1 MIKAVFPSERA
12 ISTSHQEQARDKSIQ
27 AAETSPVSTGA
38 TSELSDTQWSPTTP
52 GPPVLQPVVTLPQD
66 NSAPSRS
73 IQEKA
78 EDSTLLLFPEPTLR
92 GDLASTN
99 PDPVAIPTT
108 AKETQIPEQPM
119 DRFSG
124 DSLDASTQQQSNIGL
139 STPQRVV
146 PEFEPTTMAIAPAN
160 SEHDTLLA
168 NRAAD
173 LNLNNRPA
181 SRNTRRSSR
190 ANGIKAGAGKGV
202 WDLEDGENSGSK
214 GMSDYAGRDG
224 DRASMNRGEN
234 GNNPGLGSVLDADP
248 KVFRDETYDDTGRP
262 NMSLRP
268 SRSYIKPVPI
278 VTTYD
283 PQLPDGGSIKRR
295 SVAGSVQSPSNK
307 RPSSRAAS
315 IDNEPLQK
323 SMSPRRESK
332 TGSVRSNAYVADYH
346 SNDHENQ
353 PPRLPSRTASARNR
367 QFNEAGVA
375 GVGAAVGGLAVGE
388 VVSQQRQRELQGGN
402 SRRNS
407 GVALQDSGAVPR
419 ATTTFEE
426 PSDQQ
431 GPAARAV
438 SPRPQ
443 SAFGHRPQPQLL
455 AINECQGE
463 YQQQDG
469 RDSRAGVLG
478 RNGTVISRANTLGRN
493 GTLSRGANGG
503 TIGSRKGAFGRGA
516 GASIGTQPEEVLG
529 RDDIHTRAELS
540 ERILDDATLHRLST
554 MEKKDARRL
563 TKIIKKEAKTEAQAV
578 QTSIKELER
587 ICALQK
593 EAATAERKS
602 QLRLTKWTTREHKA
616 RMRFLKEKERY
627 ERIEGELRNAENDFE
642 ERRDHA
648 AGLTAQVAE
657 KTQDLDDLR
666 AQKAADDREREV
678 KILAL
683 KNPAHS

>member
-12 ISTSHQEQARDKSIQ
+12 ISTSHQEQTRDKSIQ

-66 NSAPSRS
+66 DSAPSRS

-78 EDSTLLLFPEPTLR
+78 EDSTKLLLFPEPTLR

-99 PDPVAIPTT
+99 PDPVASPTT

-119 DRFSG
+119 DRLSG
-124 DSLDASTQQQSNIGL
+124 ESLDASRQEQSNIGL
-139 STPQRVV
+139 STPQPVV
-146 PEFEPTTMAIAPAN
+146 PEFEPNTMAIAPAN

-190 ANGIKAGAGKGV
+190 ASGIKAGAGKGV
-202 WDLEDGENSGSK
+202 WDLEDGETSGGK
-214 GMSDYAGRDG
+214 GVSDYAGRDG
-224 DRASMNRGEN
+224 DRASMNRGGN
-234 GNNPGLGSVLDADP
+234 GNQPGLGSVLDADP
-248 KVFRDETYDDTGRP
+248 KDFRGETYGDTERP
-262 NMSLRP
+262 NMNLRP

-283 PQLPDGGSIKRR
+283 PQLPDGDSIKRR
-295 SVAGSVQSPSNK
+295 SVVGSAQSPSYK

-323 SMSPRRESK
+323 SISPRRESK
-332 TGSVRSNAYVADYH
+332 TGYAYVADYH
-346 SNDHENQ
+346 PNGDDNQ

-367 QFNEAGVA
+367 QFNEAGAA
-375 GVGAAVGGLAVGE
+375 GVGAAAGGLAVGE

-407 GVALQDSGAVPR
+407 GFALQDSGAVPR

-426 PSDQQ
+426 PSDNQQ

-455 AINECQGE
+455 AINEGQGE
-463 YQQQDG
+463 QQQDG

-540 ERILDDATLHRLST
+540 ERILDDATLHRLSN

-587 ICALQK
+587 LCALQK

-602 QLRLTKWTTREHKA
+602 QLRLTKWTSKEHKA

>member
-12 ISTSHQEQARDKSIQ
+12 ISTSHQEQTRDKSIQ

-66 NSAPSRS
+66 DSAPSRS

-78 EDSTLLLFPEPTLR
+78 EDSTKLLLFPEPTLR

-99 PDPVAIPTT
+99 PDPVASLTT

-119 DRFSG
+119 DRLSG
-124 DSLDASTQQQSNIGL
+124 ESLDASKQQQSNIGL
-139 STPQRVV
+139 STPQPVV
-146 PEFEPTTMAIAPAN
+146 PEFEPNTMAIAPAN

-202 WDLEDGENSGSK
+202 WDLEDGETSGGK
-214 GMSDYAGRDG
+214 GVSDYAGKDG
-224 DRASMNRGEN
+224 DRASMNRDEN
-234 GNNPGLGSVLDADP
+234 GNHPRLGSVLDADP
-248 KVFRDETYDDTGRP
+248 KDFRDETYGDTERP
-262 NMSLRP
+262 KSVISLNLVICLVLIIVISMNLRP

-295 SVAGSVQSPSNK
+295 SVAGSVQSPGYK

-332 TGSVRSNAYVADYH
+332 TGYAYVADYH
-346 SNDHENQ
+346 PNGDENQ

-426 PSDQQ
+426 PSDNQQ

-455 AINECQGE
+455 AINEGQGE
-463 YQQQDG
+463 QQQDG

-529 RDDIHTRAELS
+529 REYVYFRSFFVDQRANV
-540 ERILDDATLHRLST
+540 
-554 MEKKDARRL
+554 M
-563 TKIIKKEAKTEAQAV
+563 V
-578 QTSIKELER
+578 
-587 ICALQK
+587 
-593 EAATAERKS
+593 
-602 QLRLTKWTTREHKA
+602 
-616 RMRFLKEKERY
+616 
-627 ERIEGELRNAENDFE
+627 
-642 ERRDHA
+642 
-648 AGLTAQVAE
+648 
-657 KTQDLDDLR
+657 
-666 AQKAADDREREV
+666 
-678 KILAL
+678 
-683 KNPAHS
+683 

>member
-262 NMSLRP
+262 KSVIPLNLVICLVLIFVFSMSLRP

-455 AINECQGE
+455 AINEGQGE

-529 RDDIHTRAELS
+529 REYVLFRSFFVAQRANV
-540 ERILDDATLHRLST
+540 
-554 MEKKDARRL
+554 M
-563 TKIIKKEAKTEAQAV
+563 
-578 QTSIKELER
+578 
-587 ICALQK
+587 
-593 EAATAERKS
+593 
-602 QLRLTKWTTREHKA
+602 
-616 RMRFLKEKERY
+616 M
-627 ERIEGELRNAENDFE
+627 
-642 ERRDHA
+642 
-648 AGLTAQVAE
+648 
-657 KTQDLDDLR
+657 
-666 AQKAADDREREV
+666 
-678 KILAL
+678 
-683 KNPAHS
+683 

>member
-1 MIKAVFPSERA
+1 
-12 ISTSHQEQARDKSIQ
+12 
-27 AAETSPVSTGA
+27 
-38 TSELSDTQWSPTTP
+38 
-52 GPPVLQPVVTLPQD
+52 
-66 NSAPSRS
+66 
-73 IQEKA
+73 
-78 EDSTLLLFPEPTLR
+78 
-92 GDLASTN
+92 
-99 PDPVAIPTT
+99 
-108 AKETQIPEQPM
+108 M
-119 DRFSG
+119 DRLSSKPV
-124 DSLDASTQQQSNIGL
+124 DESTQQPSNIT
-139 STPQRVV
+139 SATPQPVAEV
-146 PEFEPTTMAIAPAN
+146 AEKNTMAIIPAN
-160 SEHDTLLA
+160 SENDVILA
-168 NRAAD
+168 NRATG
-173 LNLNNRPA
+173 LNLNERPA

-190 ANGIKAGAGKGV
+190 GNGIKGGAGQGV
-202 WDLEDGENSGSK
+202 WNLEDGETNGGK
-214 GMSDYAGRDG
+214 DVSDYVDQDG
-224 DRASMNRGEN
+224 DRTSVNRGEN
-234 GNNPGLGSVLDADP
+234 GTNPGLESVLNADP
-248 KVFRDETYDDTGRP
+248 KHFRDETYDDNERP
-262 NMSLRP
+262 AMNLRP
-268 SRSYIKPVPI
+268 SRSYIKPIPI
-278 VTTYD
+278 VTTYE
-283 PQLPDGGSIKRR
+283 PQLPDGASSVKRR
-295 SVAGSVQSPSNK
+295 SVVESTRSPSYK
-307 RPSSRAAS
+307 RASSRAAS
-315 IDNEPLQK
+315 IDNEPQQK
-323 SMSPRRESK
+323 PMSPRRQGSK
-332 TGSVRSNAYVADYH
+332 AGSVRSNTYPADTRPNGY
-346 SNDHENQ
+346 ENQ
-353 PPRLPSRTASARNR
+353 PPRPVSRTASARNR
-367 QFNEAGVA
+367 HFDEAGAA
-375 GVGAAVGGLAVGE
+375 GVGAAAGGLAVGE
-388 VVSQQRQRELQGGN
+388 FVSQQRQRELQGGN

-407 GVALQDSGAVPR
+407 GIALQDSGPVPR
-419 ATTTFEE
+419 TTTFEE
-426 PSDQQ
+426 PSDNQQ
-431 GPAARAV
+431 GPGRTL

-455 AINECQGE
+455 AINEGQGD

-478 RNGTVISRANTLGRN
+478 RNGTVMSRANTLGRN
-493 GTLSRGANGG
+493 GNLSRGANGG
-503 TIGSRKGAFGRGA
+503 TVGSRKGAFGRGA

-587 ICALQK
+587 LCSLQK

-627 ERIEGELRNAENDFE
+627 EKIEGELRNAENDFE

>member
-1 MIKAVFPSERA
+1 
-12 ISTSHQEQARDKSIQ
+12 
-27 AAETSPVSTGA
+27 
-38 TSELSDTQWSPTTP
+38 
-52 GPPVLQPVVTLPQD
+52 
-66 NSAPSRS
+66 
-73 IQEKA
+73 
-78 EDSTLLLFPEPTLR
+78 
-92 GDLASTN
+92 
-99 PDPVAIPTT
+99 
-108 AKETQIPEQPM
+108 M

-124 DSLDASTQQQSNIGL
+124 DSLDASTQQQSNIA
-139 STPQRVV
+139 SFTPQPVV
-146 PEFEPTTMAIAPAN
+146 PEFEPPTMAIAPAN

-202 WDLEDGENSGSK
+202 WDLEDGKTSGGK
-214 GMSDYAGRDG
+214 GVSDYAGMDG

-248 KVFRDETYDDTGRP
+248 KDFRDETYGDTERP
-262 NMSLRP
+262 NMNLRP

-283 PQLPDGGSIKRR
+283 PQLPDDGSIKRR
-295 SVAGSVQSPSNK
+295 SVAGPVQSPSYK

-332 TGSVRSNAYVADYH
+332 TGSVRSNTYAADNHPNGY
-346 SNDHENQ
+346 ENQ

-426 PSDQQ
+426 PSDNQQ
-431 GPAARAV
+431 GPGARTV

-455 AINECQGE
+455 AINEGQGE
-463 YQQQDG
+463 NQQQDG

-516 GASIGTQPEEVLG
+516 GASVGTQPEEVLG

-540 ERILDDATLHRLST
+540 ERILDDTTLHRLSN

-587 ICALQK
+587 LCVLQK
-593 EAATAERKS
+593 EAAAAERKS
-602 QLRLTKWTTREHKA
+602 QLRLTKWTTKEHKA